1 MTVIPAMDHIDKKL
15 STYSC
20 DKKYLPSI
28 HSAVTLAKKTLDCYY
43 SLTDY
48 SEVYQIAMGRCYNQ
62 LHFNGTNLTLLVL
75 HSCHKLA
82 YFKAT
87 DWPDEW
93 INTAKD
99 LVTTKFECT
108 YLNHNESDDA
118 RSDDAMG
125 GERELEAVE
134 KVHIH
139 QHLLLLPGTLTQY
152 TSLRP
157 ATCLMISLCWPL

>member
-1 MTVIPAMDHIDKKL
+1 MDHIDKKL
-15 STYSC
+15 STYSN

-28 HSAVTLAKKTLDCYY
+28 CSTVTLAKKTLDHYY

-48 SEVYQIAMGRCYNQ
+48 SEVYRIAMGRCYNQ
-62 LHFNGTNLTLLVL
+62 LHFNETNFTLLVL
-75 HSCHKLA
+75 HPHHKLM
-82 YFKAT
+82 YFKAA

-99 LVTTKFECT
+99 LVTTEFERT
-108 YLNHNESDDA
+108 YLNHNESDNA

-134 KVHIH
+134 KVCI
-139 QHLLLLPGTLTQY
+139 Y
-152 TSLRP
+152 
-157 ATCLMISLCWPL
+157 